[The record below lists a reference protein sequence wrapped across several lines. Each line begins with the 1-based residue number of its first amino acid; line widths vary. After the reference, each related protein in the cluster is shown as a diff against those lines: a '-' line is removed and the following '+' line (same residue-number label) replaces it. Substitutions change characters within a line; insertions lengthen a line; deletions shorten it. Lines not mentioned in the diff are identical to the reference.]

1 MMTITLEN
9 PSIEH
14 YIKEIGKEN
23 LEKMILSF
31 LEIKSK
37 LNQLPTDQLEDD
49 SSQKAIEFGVNL
61 ELHKKILSLKSTN
74 NPKSQK
80 MHKLRDEISHRL
92 NKTYIDKSTAEIR
105 DEYFISKGYL

>member
-1 MMTITLEN
+1 MTIKLEN

-31 LEIKSK
+31 LDIKSK
-37 LNQLPTDQLEDD
+37 LNQLPVDKIEGD
-49 SSQKAIEFGVNL
+49 SFQKAIEFGVNI
-61 ELHKKILSLKSTN
+61 ELHKKILSMKSTN

-80 MHKLRDEISHRL
+80 MHRLRDEISHRL
-92 NKTYIDKSTAEIR
+92 NNTYTDKSVDEIR